1 MMGVWRGKAAGIVV
15 REGDLLCIPVDES
28 FVAAKVLWVS
38 QSHLNAMGIAVYAR
52 RFAAPM
58 ATLDALPD
66 YARLDMGGEQVTV
79 LYPSVENVTKK
90 KTWTVIGHQPLDDA
104 DRALRRHIIG
114 GSLYDGDDE
123 IRRPATGE
131 DYTLYPRVMTAPL
144 PVVLNLIRAVMDR
157 FPTIGK

>member
-1 MMGVWRGKAAGIVV
+1 MEISRQKKITV
-15 REGDLLCIPVDES
+15 REGDLLCIPVDDS

-38 QSHLNAMGIAVYAR
+38 QWYKNAMGIAVYAR

-58 ATLDALPD
+58 AALDALPD

-79 LYPSVENVTKK
+79 LYPSIENVTKK
-90 KTWTVIGHQPLDDA
+90 KTWTVIGRQPLDDA

-114 GSLYDGDDE
+114 GALHDGDDE

-131 DYTLYPRVMTAPL
+131 DYTLYPGLMTAPAL
-144 PVVLNLIRAVMDR
+144 VVLNLIRAAMDR
-157 FPTIGK
+157 FPMAER